1 MIRRARIAR
10 ISTLTAALCGAA
22 AVVSGCRKPPPD
34 EIVFTGAPPQPSTGG
49 SGAVGGFGGTSGTGG
64 TLADSGSDGAAGTGG
79 YPGQLAGT
87 PPAVEFTK
95 ANLLVQVA
103 DCAISHY
110 QAFEARAAV
119 LRDRA
124 QTFAS
129 DRSTE
134 NADAARSAWIDAIAS
149 WQLAELFQFGPA
161 ARPKA
166 PGAQDFRDNIYAFPL
181 GNRCKVEEQIVS
193 QAYAQPD
200 FPTATLINGRGLAAA
215 EYLLFY
221 PGTDNACSKFST
233 INAQGTWAALDA
245 ATLAQRKSL
254 YAAAVAKDVHARAAG
269 LVVAWDPAGGNFRK
283 ELVEAGAGSS
293 LFATDQDALNAVSD
307 ALFYT
312 DNELKD
318 LKLGKPL
325 GLIDCFTATCPEAV
339 ESPYALRSTAHVRAN
354 LVGLRRLFEGC
365 YADGA
370 GLGFDDWLRAA
381 GAGDLADRMV
391 ADIATARA
399 AVDALDP
406 PLEQAVVTHPA
417 RVQVVHAAIK
427 KITDELKT
435 EFVTV
440 LNLELPQ
447 TVEGDND

>member
-1 MIRRARIAR
+1 LA
-10 ISTLTAALCGAA
+10 LGAALAL
-22 AVVSGCRKPPPD
+22 VSACRKPRPD
-34 EIVFTGAPPQPSTGG
+34 EIVLSAPPDQPATGGTGALGG
-49 SGAVGGFGGTSGTGG
+49 AGGFGGTGGTSGSGGTVSDSGTDAG
-64 TLADSGSDGAAGTGG
+64 GAAG
-79 YPGQLAGT
+79 YPGEIAG
-87 PPAVEFTK
+87 PAPGVEFTK
-95 ANLLVQVA
+95 ANLLVQIA
-103 DCAISHY
+103 DCAMSHY

-119 LRDRA
+119 LRDRTE
-124 QTFAS
+124 TFAA

-149 WQLAELFQFGPA
+149 WQVAELFQFGPA

-193 QAYAQPD
+193 QAYAKPD
-200 FPTATLINGRGLAAA
+200 FGTATLINARGLAAA

-221 PGTDNACSKFST
+221 PGTDNACSPFSV
-233 INAQGTWAALDA
+233 INGSGTWAALDP
-245 ATLAQRKSL
+245 ATLAERKSL
-254 YAAAVAKDVHARAAG
+254 YAAAVAKDVHARATG
-269 LVVAWDPAGGNFRK
+269 LVAAWDPAGGNFRR
-283 ELVEAGAGSS
+283 ELVDAGAGSQV
-293 LFATDQDALNAVSD
+293 FATDQDALNAVSD

-312 DNELKD
+312 DREVKD

-325 GLIDCFTATCPEAV
+325 GLVECFDATCPEAV
-339 ESPYALRSTAHVRAN
+339 ESPYALRSTDHLRAN
-354 LVGLRRLFEGC
+354 LIGLRRLFEGC

-370 GLGFDDWLRAA
+370 GLGFEDWLRAA
-381 GAGDLADRMV
+381 GAGDLADRIV
-391 ADIATARA
+391 ADIAAARA
-399 AVDALDP
+399 SVDALDP
-406 PLEQAVVTHPA
+406 PLEQAIVVDPA
-417 RVQVVHAAIK
+417 RVQIVHAAIK